1 MNNVTKSETPIG
13 KISLLI
19 DQVKEYCTEKQV
31 ELFCQG
37 AIQKPVGGLIRNTKY
52 KIPFEESAIQDEKD
66 PLLFRFDKE
75 DRFGK
80 YVEHFMGAY
89 YMLDPS
95 SASISYFLKD
105 LLPPH
110 FICMDLCSAPGGKSI
125 SLAMRRDDGI
135 FLCNDI
141 SFSRA
146 NEIGKN
152 AQRLGL
158 DNLLTMSLDSQ
169 KIELP
174 GLFDLV
180 LLDTPCSGSGM
191 FRKEPK
197 MLEDYSIE
205 KMMRLLPLQESLLEK
220 AYDLTASGGYLCY
233 STCSLSV
240 QEDEAQIDK
249 FLKKHPD
256 MCEIK
261 VDKFDT
267 MVEGEYGYHFL
278 PGIFSGEGIYFCLLR
293 KKGTKK
299 RSFTPLIE
307 KKETRV
313 DGRRVFQIKKG
324 TYLVR
329 EMFQEW
335 KDLPFLAPGLKY
347 LDDSPYQKCKYDHAA
362 SKLLSSVP
370 KLPVT
375 REQAISYASGNEVIL
390 KEKQDGLIILTYQGI
405 PLGFGKAVQNR
416 VKNYLPKGLREMV
429 I

>member
-1 MNNVTKSETPIG
+1 
-13 KISLLI
+13 
-19 DQVKEYCTEKQV
+19 
-31 ELFCQG
+31 
-37 AIQKPVGGLIRNTKY
+37 
-52 KIPFEESAIQDEKD
+52 
-66 PLLFRFDKE
+66 
-75 DRFGK
+75 
-80 YVEHFMGAY
+80 
-89 YMLDPS
+89 
-95 SASISYFLKD
+95 
-105 LLPPH
+105 
-110 FICMDLCSAPGGKSI
+110 
-125 SLAMRRDDGI
+125 
-135 FLCNDI
+135 
-141 SFSRA
+141 
-146 NEIGKN
+146 
-152 AQRLGL
+152 
-158 DNLLTMSLDSQ
+158 MS
-169 KIELP
+169 
-174 GLFDLV
+174 
-180 LLDTPCSGSGM
+180 
-191 FRKEPK
+191 
-197 MLEDYSIE
+197 
-205 KMMRLLPLQESLLEK
+205 
-220 AYDLTASGGYLCY
+220 
-233 STCSLSV
+233 
-240 QEDEAQIDK
+240 
-249 FLKKHPD
+249 
-256 MCEIK
+256 
-261 VDKFDT
+261 
-267 MVEGEYGYHFL
+267 
-278 PGIFSGEGIYFCLLR
+278 